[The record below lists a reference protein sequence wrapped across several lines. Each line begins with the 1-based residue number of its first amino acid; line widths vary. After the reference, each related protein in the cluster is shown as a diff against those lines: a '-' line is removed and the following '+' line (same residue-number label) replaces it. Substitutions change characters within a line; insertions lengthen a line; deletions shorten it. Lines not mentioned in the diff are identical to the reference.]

1 MNVVRFNLNFKFNSS
16 FNKTALTIGNFD
28 ALHIGHRELIS
39 KVVKVS
45 KTENY
50 EPTLVTFYPH
60 PKSFF
65 LKSKK
70 TSTITF
76 RQRVILL
83 KQFGIKNLV
92 FIRFNEELSNLSAN
106 AFISKILSDKLNA
119 NYIIVGSEFKFAKNR
134 SGSFKDIEDFFVKKN
149 IKVDSLK
156 EVSAENEIISSSR
169 CQQLLYDSDFT
180 TINKLLGREYSIA
193 GKVIH
198 GDKIGTKLGFPTLN
212 INIKNLN
219 LPFEGVFAVKIK
231 WNNLIFFGAA
241 SLGNRPTIDEKL
253 KLALE
258 VFVFD
263 FNKNIYSEFV
273 EVYFLEKIRNQEK
286 FNNLENMIFQM
297 KKDIKKIKNFL
308 NRNNFHG

>member
-1 MNVVRFNLNFKFNSS
+1 MNVVRFNLNFKFNSL

-28 ALHIGHRELIS
+28 ALHIGHKELIS
-39 KVVKVS
+39 KVVNVS
-45 KTENY
+45 KSENY

-70 TSTITF
+70 AATITF

-106 AFISKILSDKLNA
+106 KFISKILSDKLNA

-149 IKVDSLK
+149 IKVESFK
-156 EVSAENEIISSSR
+156 EVSAGNEIISSSR
-169 CQQLLYDSDFT
+169 CQQLLYDSDFM

>member
-1 MNVVRFNLNFKFNSS
+1 MNIFRFNLNFKFNSS
-16 FNKTALTIGNFD
+16 LNKTALTIGNFD
-28 ALHIGHRELIS
+28 SLHIGHRELINR
-39 KVVKVS
+39 VVKVS
-45 KTENY
+45 NSENY

-65 LKSKK
+65 LNSKK
-70 TSTITF
+70 KSTITF
-76 RQRVILL
+76 RQRVKFL
-83 KQFGIKNLV
+83 KEYGIKNLV
-92 FIRFNEELSNLSAN
+92 FIRFNKELSNLSAN
-106 AFISKILSDKLNA
+106 SFISKILSDKLNA

-134 SGSFKDIEDFFVKKN
+134 SGSVQDIENFFLKKK
-149 IKVDSLK
+149 IKVEGLK
-156 EVSAENEIISSSR
+156 EVFAGSKLISSSR

-180 TINKLLGREYSIA
+180 TLNKLLGREYSLA

-219 LPFEGVFAVKIK
+219 LPFEGVFAVKIM
-231 WNNLIFFGAA
+231 WNGMFFFGAA
-241 SLGNRPTIDEKL
+241 SLGTRPTIDEKL

-273 EVYFLEKIRNQEK
+273 EVFFLEKIRNQEK
-286 FNNLENMIFQM
+286 FNNLKEMIFQM
-297 KKDIKKIKNFL
+297 KKDIKKIKNLL
-308 NRNNFHG
+308 NKNNFHG